1 MAPSPSRSSTA
12 VIRRTL
18 AAVALTS
25 LAFLPAR
32 AQVSPGPTPTPMPA
46 EIPAAKDAPYPGT
59 LKLAV
64 DATDLDRRIFRV
76 KETIPV
82 AKAGPMVLLYPE
94 WLPGAH
100 APRGQLEKVAGLTIT
115 ANGQPVRWVR
125 DPVEVYALHVIVPEG
140 ATALELDFQF
150 LSATAA
156 DQGRVVVTQEMLNLQ
171 WNSTAFYPA
180 GWFTR
185 QIPIETSVTLPTGW
199 KFGTALEVANQTG
212 DTTTFRTVSFETL
225 VDSPMF
231 AGRYFRQF
239 DLDPGG
245 RSPVRLNVV
254 ADRPDLLEASDAQ
267 IEKHRSLVVQADRL
281 FGARHFDHYDFL
293 LALTDRMGGI
303 GLEHHR
309 SSENGSDPE
318 YFIGWDRLAAR
329 RNLLPHEYSHS
340 WIGKFRRGA
349 DLWTPDYAT
358 PMRDS
363 LLWVY
368 EGQDQYWGFVLGARS
383 GLVSRQETLDAIAL
397 TAAAY
402 DYRVGRQWRPVADTT
417 NDPIISARKP
427 KGWLSWQRNEDYYSE
442 GQLIWLDVDTLI
454 RERTGGKK
462 SLDDFAKAFFGVN
475 DGSWTPVTY
484 SFEDV
489 VAALNAVTPYDW
501 AGFLKIRLEGNG
513 PAPLDGLARG
523 GYRLVWKDKPSAYG
537 KASETAAKS
546 TDLTYS
552 VGLSLNATGAIT
564 AVQWDGPAF
573 KAGLIVGAQIIA
585 VNGETWSGDRIKRI
599 ITAAKDGTTPIEL
612 IVKTGEQ
619 YRVVRLAWTGGLRY
633 PQLERIEGAPDRLGD
648 ILTPRKK

>member
-1 MAPSPSRSSTA
+1 M
-12 VIRRTL
+12 IRRTFTAL
-18 AAVALTS
+18 ALVG
-25 LAFLPAR
+25 LASLPAQAR
-32 AQVSPGPTPTPMPA
+32 QSEGPRPVPMPA
-46 EIPAAKDAPYPGT
+46 EIPAAKDVPYPGV
-59 LKLAV
+59 LKLSV

-82 AKAGPMVLLYPE
+82 AGPGPMVLLYPE
-94 WLPGAH
+94 WLPGKH
-100 APRGQLEKVAGLTIT
+100 GPRGELEKVAGLTIT
-115 ANGQPVRWVR
+115 ADGKPVRWVR
-125 DPVEVYALHVIVPEG
+125 DPVEVFALHVVVPER
-140 ATALELDFQF
+140 AKTLELEFQF
-150 LSATAA
+150 LSATAT

-180 GWFTR
+180 GWYTR
-185 QIPIETSVTLPTGW
+185 QIPIEASVTLPKGW
-199 KFGTALEVANQTG
+199 KFGTALDLASQDG
-212 DTTTFRTVSFETL
+212 DTATFKPVSFETL

-231 AGRYFRQF
+231 AGRYYRQI

-245 RSPVRLNVV
+245 RSPVRLSIV
-254 ADRPDLLEASDAQ
+254 ADRPELLEATDEQ
-267 IEKHRSLVVQADRL
+267 IQKHRNLVVQADRL
-281 FGARHFDHYDFL
+281 YGARHFDHYDML

-303 GLEHHR
+303 GLEHQR

-318 YFIGWDRLAAR
+318 YFTEWERMASR

-340 WIGKFRRGA
+340 WNGKYRRA
-349 DLWTPDYAT
+349 EDLWTADYMT

-383 GLVSRQETLDAIAL
+383 GLVTRQDTLDAIAL

-402 DYRVGRQWRPVADTT
+402 DYRVGRRWRPVEDTT

-442 GQLIWLDVDTLI
+442 GQLIWLDADTLI
-454 RERTGGKK
+454 REQTRGKK
-462 SLDDFAKAFFGVN
+462 SLDDFAKTFFGVN
-475 DGSWTPVTY
+475 DGSWTPLTY
-484 SFEDV
+484 RFEDV
-489 VAALNAVTPYDW
+489 VATLNAVMPYDW
-501 AGFLKIRLEGNG
+501 ATFLKSRLEGNG

-537 KASETAAKS
+537 KAAESLGKG

-552 VGLSLNATGAIT
+552 IGLALNATGALT
-564 AVQWDGPAF
+564 GVQWDGPAYR
-573 KAGLIVGAQIIA
+573 AGLVVGAQVIA
-585 VNGETWSGDRIKRI
+585 INGETYGADKIKRA

-612 IVKTGEQ
+612 IIKTGEQ

-633 PQLERIEGAPDRLGD
+633 PHLERIEGAPDRLGD
-648 ILTPRKK
+648 ILTARKR

>member
-1 MAPSPSRSSTA
+1 M
-12 VIRRTL
+12 IRRTL
-18 AAVALTS
+18 AAVALMS
-25 LAFLPAR
+25 LAFLPAH
-32 AQVSPGPTPTPMPA
+32 AQVSPGPTPAPIPA
-46 EIPAAKDAPYPGT
+46 DIPAARDAPYPGT
-59 LKLAV
+59 LTLTV
-64 DATDLDRRIFRV
+64 DATDLDRRILRV

-115 ANGQPVRWVR
+115 ANGQPLRWVR
-125 DPVEVYALHVIVPEG
+125 DPVEVYALHVDVPEG
-140 ATALELDFQF
+140 ATALELAFQF

-199 KFGTALEVANQTG
+199 KFGTALEVASQSG
-212 DTTTFRTVSFETL
+212 DTTTFKTVSFETL

-239 DLDPGG
+239 DLDPAG

-267 IEKHRSLVVQADRL
+267 IEKHRSLVIQADRL

-318 YFIGWDRLAAR
+318 YFVGWDRLAAR
-329 RNLLPHEYSHS
+329 RNLLPHEYGHS

-397 TAAAY
+397 TAATY
-402 DYRVGRQWRPVADTT
+402 DYRVGRQWRPVEDTT
-417 NDPIISARKP
+417 YDPFISARKP

-462 SLDDFAKAFFGVN
+462 SLDDFAKAFFGID

-484 SFEDV
+484 TFEDV

-501 AGFLKIRLEGNG
+501 AGFLRTRLEGNG

-523 GYRLVWKDKPSAYG
+523 GYRLVWKDKPA
-537 KASETAAKS
+537 ETAAK
-546 TDLTYS
+546 TIDLTYS
-552 VGLSLNATGAIT
+552 VGLTLNATGAVT

-573 KAGLIVGAQIIA
+573 KAGLIVGAQLVA
-585 VNGETWSGDRIKRI
+585 VNGETWSGDRLKRI

-633 PQLERIEGAPDRLGD
+633 PQLERIEGTPDRLGD